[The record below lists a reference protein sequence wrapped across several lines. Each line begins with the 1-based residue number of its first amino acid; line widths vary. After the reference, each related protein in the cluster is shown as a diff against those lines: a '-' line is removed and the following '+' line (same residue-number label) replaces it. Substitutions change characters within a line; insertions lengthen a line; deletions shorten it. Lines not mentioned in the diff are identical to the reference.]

1 MCISC
6 TNLFHKKC
14 LTLTPKTFKIH
25 VSKNF
30 LCVDCPLKNLLF
42 YEISDSGD
50 YFPTSPK
57 GSFPSND
64 QLKVFNS
71 LKLLE
76 ITMRTS
82 SKLTQNILRLK
93 ILSIQI
99 LMLILLSLFQANIA
113 SLNKYLHDLHNF
125 LRKIKLQIQI
135 MRTC

>member
-1 MCISC
+1 MSILAGTFCALCEKKINNKNNSLMCISC

-93 ILSIQI
+93 ILSI
-99 LMLILLSLFQANIA
+99 
-113 SLNKYLHDLHNF
+113 
-125 LRKIKLQIQI
+125 
-135 MRTC
+135 